1 MFNTIRNLF
10 KTGIALVA
18 LCATVQCQGQSGQKP
33 ASGMASPRVAAKAE
47 KTQKIAKTAEALANV
62 PAVDRPVLTK
72 EQYKK
77 TLTPQEFDVMFED
90 GTERAFTG
98 PLLNNHRT
106 GEYLCRACGN
116 ELFNSKTKFES
127 GTGWPSFYQPIDKTA
142 VLESEDRSFG
152 SVRTAVN
159 CARCHAHLGH
169 VFDDGPEPT
178 GLRYCMNSVAL
189 DFKEVQSRK

>member
-1 MFNTIRNLF
+1 MFNAIKLSFAVAALF
-10 KTGIALVA
+10 VV
-18 LCATVQCQGQSGQKP
+18 VQCQGQTGKKP
-33 ASGMASPRVAAKAE
+33 MTASKSKAGAAA
-47 KTQKIAKTAEALANV
+47 TAI
-62 PAVDRPVLTK
+62 DRPVKTK
-72 EQYKK
+72 EEYKK
-77 TLTPQEFDVMFED
+77 ALAPEEYEVMFED

-98 PLLNNHRT
+98 ALLEEHRN
-106 GEYLCRACGN
+106 GEFLCRACGN

-142 VLESEDRSFG
+142 VKETEDRSFG

-169 VFDDGPEPT
+169 VFNDGPEPT

-189 DFKEVQSRK
+189 EFKAQ